1 MEVNGKYVALDLET
15 RDPGLMLKGPGWAF
29 ARDGYVDQGKTT
41 SGYPVGYAMAWF
53 DGRLED
59 VSREDLINPNILQ
72 HFKSIYIP
80 VRHGEI
86 HAEGGNVPEDVLR
99 SAIGPVL
106 ADPDRVIVAANIGY
120 DYGWTLWD
128 GFDWKAGVDDI
139 QIQAPLI
146 NDNRMSSRLDLLA
159 RELLGLTKNEEEMET
174 AAAMMGI
181 AKKNVKERLW
191 ELPSSVVANYAKV
204 DAIHA
209 LRIHAIQ
216 QYDIRRLE
224 LERVHELERRLVPV
238 IHKMRKVGVRVD
250 IERAHELQQMFLK
263 KEKEG
268 QALLKDLTGREVDVW
283 DKMTQIQILKDEG
296 VTEFPVTEKKGDD
309 SLDQT
314 FLKKLSVED
323 NRVGKIAASILSMRR
338 YQRARKTFVEE
349 MVIVPNHNG
358 RVHCELHSLRSDD
371 GGTVSGRFS
380 CSNPNLQQVPSRDPE
395 LGPLIRSQFL
405 PDEGMV
411 WASIDYSSQEPR
423 LAVHFGEASGIAAAR
438 SLGDIYREDPRADAY
453 EPTAIACG
461 IARKDAKTIKLGI
474 LYGMGGGKLAV
485 SLGLPHF
492 TSSWV
497 DRVTG
502 EVRTS
507 VKPGPEA
514 EALIEKFDQ
523 NAPMDR
529 KLSDLAQKAAKSRGY
544 VKTILGRR
552 ANFPRRPNGSVW
564 FTHKALNRII
574 QGSAADMMKMAMAN
588 LGDLQDAC
596 PDPSWRM
603 MMTIHDEL
611 AFSVSPDK
619 KNEIGEMLAEVMS
632 NAIPLTV
639 PVVCDVEVG
648 SNWGESMGNKL

>member
-1 MEVNGKYVALDLET
+1 MDINGKYVALDLET

-29 ARDGYVDQGKTT
+29 TPDGNVDQGSSTT
-41 SGYPVGYAMAWF
+41 GYPVGYAMAWF

-72 HFKSIYIP
+72 HFKSVYMPI
-80 VRHGEI
+80 RHGEI
-86 HAEGGNVPEDVLR
+86 QAEGGNIPEDVLR
-99 SAIGPVL
+99 STLSPVL

-128 GFDWKAGVDDI
+128 GFQWKAGVDDI

-146 NDNRMSSRLDLLA
+146 NDNRMSVRLDLLA

-181 AKKNVKERLW
+181 AKKNVKENLW
-191 ELPSSVVANYAKV
+191 KLPAHVVAGYAKV

-216 QYDIRRLE
+216 QYDIKRLE

-238 IHKMRKVGVRVD
+238 LHKMRKAGVRVD
-250 IERAHELQQMFLK
+250 LERAYELQQQFLA
-263 KEKEG
+263 KERAG

-283 DKMTQIQILKDEG
+283 DKATQIQILKDEG
-296 VTEFPVTEKKGDD
+296 VTDFPTTEKKGDD
-309 SLDQT
+309 SLDQR
-314 FLKKLSVED
+314 FLKDLSATEG
-323 NRVGKIAASILSMRR
+323 RVSQIAGAILAMRR

-358 RVHCELHSLRSDD
+358 RVHCELHALRSDE
-371 GGTVSGRFS
+371 GGTVTGRFS
-380 CSNPNLQQVPSRDPE
+380 CSKPNLQQVPARDPE

-405 PDEGMV
+405 PDEGTT

-423 LAVHFGEASGIAAAR
+423 LAVHFGEASGIAAAKD
-438 SLGDIYREDPRADAY
+438 LGDIYREDPRADAY
-453 EPTAIACG
+453 QPTAEACG
-461 IARKDAKTIKLGI
+461 IPRKDAKIIKLGI
-474 LYGMGGGKLAV
+474 LYGMAGGKLAV

-497 DRVTG
+497 DRATG
-502 EVRTS
+502 EVRVS

-514 EALIEKFDQ
+514 EALIEKFDE

-529 KLSDLAQKAAKSRGY
+529 ELSNLAQKAAKSRGY

-588 LGDLQDAC
+588 LGDLQEAS
-596 PDPSWRM
+596 PDPRWRM

-611 AFSVSPDK
+611 AFSVSTDSCK
-619 KNEIGEMLAEVMS
+619 EVGDMLADMMS
-632 NAIPLTV
+632 DAIKLTV

-648 SNWGESMGNKL
+648 SNWGESMGSKL